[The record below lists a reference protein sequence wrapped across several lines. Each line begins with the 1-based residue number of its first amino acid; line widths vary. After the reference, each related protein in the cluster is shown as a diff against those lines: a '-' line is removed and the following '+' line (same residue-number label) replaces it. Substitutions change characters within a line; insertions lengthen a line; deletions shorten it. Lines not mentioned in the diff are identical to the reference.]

1 MGGASRSAYLRRMP
15 ISLLSRS
22 ALRSIAL
29 LAVPVLVSGC
39 SAVVLDPA
47 GDVAAQQG
55 NLVVLST
62 ALMLLIIVPVLALIA
77 LFAWR
82 YRHTNT
88 GATYTPDWH
97 HSTALELVIWA
108 APLLII
114 ICLGAVTWTSTHLLD
129 PYRPIGRIDAKRPI
143 SATAKPLR
151 VQVVALDW
159 KWLFI
164 YPEYGIA
171 TVNELAAPL
180 DRPIEFELTASNVMN
195 AFYVPNLAGQIYAM
209 PGMTTK
215 LNAVV
220 NRPGNFTGFSSN
232 FSGEGF
238 SGMHFRFHAV
248 PERGFDGWVQ
258 RIRAGG
264 GTLDR
269 AGYLKLAKPSADTPV
284 MRFAA
289 VTPGLFDSAANRCV
303 SPGETCMRD
312 MMMADAGGMP
322 AMTPHAAGQH
332 SADQHSGDQHSTEM
346 SAMPTPASPP
356 VTRAAPSKAT
366 AKNSA
371 DDTARLTGA
380 GLPMP
385 GVQRTN

>member
-1 MGGASRSAYLRRMP
+1 MLVSPTLLRRVVR
-15 ISLLSRS
+15 SLPV
-22 ALRSIAL
+22 
-29 LAVPVLVSGC
+29 LAVPALLGGC

-55 NLVVLST
+55 QLVVLAT
-62 ALMLLIIVPVLALIA
+62 LLMLLIIVPVMALTA

-82 YRHTNT
+82 YRHANT
-88 GATYTPDWH
+88 DATYTPDWH

-114 ICLGAVTWTSTHLLD
+114 ICLGAVTWTGTHLLD
-129 PYRPIGRIDAKRPI
+129 PYRPIGRIDAKRAL
-143 SATAKPLR
+143 SAQVKPLR

-180 DRPIEFELTASNVMN
+180 DRPIEFELTASSVMN
-195 AFYVPNLAGQIYAM
+195 AFYVPNLAGMIYAM
-209 PGMTTK
+209 PGMTTR

-220 NRPGNFTGFSSN
+220 NRPGNFTGFASN
-232 FSGEGF
+232 FSGDGF
-238 SGMHFRFHAV
+238 SGMRFRFHAV
-248 PERGFDGWVQ
+248 PQRAFDGWVQ

-264 GTLDR
+264 GALDR
-269 AGYLKLAKPSADTPV
+269 SGYTRLAKPSSDTPV

-289 VTPGLFDSAANRCV
+289 VTPGLFDAAANRCV
-303 SPGETCMRD
+303 AAGETCMSD
-312 MMMADAGGMP
+312 MMQADTGGSHAMA
-322 AMTPHAAGQH
+322 
-332 SADQHSGDQHSTEM
+332 M
-346 SAMPTPASPP
+346 SAMPTQKPAGPIE
-356 VTRAAPSKAT
+356 ASKAT
-366 AKNSA
+366 ARNSA
-371 DDTARLTGA
+371 ENTARLTGA

-385 GVQRTN
+385 GAQRTN

>member
-1 MGGASRSAYLRRMP
+1 MGAAPRSAYLRRMIIP
-15 ISLLSRS
+15 SLSRR

-29 LAVPVLVSGC
+29 LAAPALVSGC
-39 SAVVLDPA
+39 STVVLNPA

-55 NLVVLST
+55 NLVVIAT
-62 ALMLLIIVPVLALIA
+62 ALMLLIIVPVMALIA

-82 YRHTNT
+82 YRHANT
-88 GATYTPDWH
+88 DATYTPDWH

-114 ICLGAVTWTSTHLLD
+114 ISLGAVTWTSTHLLD
-129 PYRPIGRIDAKRPI
+129 PYRPIGRIDAQRAI
-143 SATAKPLR
+143 SASAKPLR

-171 TVNELAAPL
+171 TVNELAAPI
-180 DRPIEFELTASNVMN
+180 DRPVEFELTAESVMN
-195 AFYVPNLAGQIYAM
+195 AFYVPNLAGMIYAM

-232 FSGEGF
+232 FSGDGF

-248 PERGFDGWVQ
+248 SKRDFDGWVQ
-258 RIRAGG
+258 RIRAGD

-269 AGYLKLAKPSADTPV
+269 AGYIKLAKPTADTPI

-289 VTPGLFDSAANRCV
+289 VTPGLFDAAANRCV
-303 SPGETCMRD
+303 ATGETCMRD
-312 MMMADAGGMP
+312 MMMADAGVKHAMP
-322 AMTPHAAGQH
+322 MPDVAMSDMPMAEAAG
-332 SADQHSGDQHSTEM
+332 
-346 SAMPTPASPP
+346 PTK
-356 VTRAAPSKAT
+356 VSKAT

-385 GVQRTN
+385 GAQRTN

>member
-1 MGGASRSAYLRRMP
+1 MHLPLPFPSRRV
-15 ISLLSRS
+15 
-22 ALRSIAL
+22 LRSITLLVVPAL
-29 LAVPVLVSGC
+29 MSGC
-39 SAVVLDPA
+39 SAVVLAPA

-55 NLVVLST
+55 NLVMLAT
-62 ALMLLIIVPVLALIA
+62 ALLLLIIVPVMVLIA

-82 YRHTNT
+82 YRHSNSK
-88 GATYTPDWH
+88 ATYTPEWH
-97 HSTALELVIWA
+97 HSTALELVIWS

-129 PYRPIGRIDAKRPI
+129 PYRPIGRIDANRAI
-143 SATAKPLR
+143 SAEAKPLR

-164 YPEYGIA
+164 YPDYGIA

-180 DRPIEFELTASNVMN
+180 DRPIAFELTASSVMN
-195 AFYVPNLAGQIYAM
+195 SFYVPNLAGQIYAM

-215 LNAVV
+215 LNAIV

-248 PERGFDGWVQ
+248 PAQDFDSWVR
-258 RIRAGG
+258 RIRTGG
-264 GTLDR
+264 STLDR
-269 AGYLKLAKPSADTPV
+269 ARYLKLAKPSADTPV
-284 MRFAA
+284 MRFAGVA
-289 VTPGLFDSAANRCV
+289 PGLFDAAANRCV
-303 SPGETCMRD
+303 APGETCMRD
-312 MMMADAGGMP
+312 MMMADAGGKHVM
-322 AMTPHAAGQH
+322 A
-332 SADQHSGDQHSTEM
+332 M
-346 SAMPTPASPP
+346 SAMPRSKPAGPIETS
-356 VTRAAPSKAT
+356 TTT

-380 GLPMP
+380 GLSMP
-385 GVQRTN
+385 GAQRTN

>member
-1 MGGASRSAYLRRMP
+1 MGGAARRAYLRRMTLP
-15 ISLLSRS
+15 PLSRP
-22 ALRSIAL
+22 AFRSMIL
-29 LAVPVLVSGC
+29 LAVPALVSGC
-39 SAVVLDPA
+39 STVVLNPA

-55 NLVVLST
+55 NLVVIAT
-62 ALMLLIIVPVLALIA
+62 ALMLLIIVPVMALIA

-82 YRHTNT
+82 YRHANT

-114 ICLGAVTWTSTHLLD
+114 ISLGAVTWTSTHLLD
-129 PYRPIGRIDAKRPI
+129 PYRPIGRIDAQRAI
-143 SATAKPLR
+143 SANAKPLR

-171 TVNELAAPL
+171 TVNEMAAPI

-195 AFYVPNLAGQIYAM
+195 AFYVPNLAGMIYAM

-232 FSGEGF
+232 FSGDGF

-248 PERGFDGWVQ
+248 PKQAFDGWVQ

-269 AGYLKLAKPSADTPV
+269 AGYTKLAKPSADTPI

-289 VTPGLFDSAANRCV
+289 VTPGLFDAAANRCV
-303 SPGETCMRD
+303 APGETCMRD
-312 MMMADAGGMP
+312 MMMADAGGKHAMP
-322 AMTPHAAGQH
+322 MHAAGQH
-332 SADQHSGDQHSTEM
+332 SAEM
-346 SAMPTPASPP
+346 SAMPTPANPP
-356 VTRAAPSKAT
+356 VTKAAPSKAT

-385 GVQRTN
+385 GAQRTN